1 MTEDGKVV
9 CRDCDLTFNILKMY
23 KKFYDL
29 KENPFNLTPDPD
41 FIYLGKV
48 HQKALAYL
56 TYGLEARKGFIQ
68 LTGDIG
74 SGKTT
79 LLKSL
84 LMRNRNKIKS
94 AFIVNPKATFEQLFR
109 MILYQFSVIE
119 LEADYTKDVLLGKF
133 YDYLM
138 EQSKQNCPVVVIFD
152 EAQNIDISVLEEIRM
167 LSNLETEKIKLLQ
180 MIFVGQPDLRK
191 TLLLPKF
198 RQLKQRIS
206 VAFHI
211 TPLSREDTEAYIN
224 HRLNV
229 AGANGKKIFTKS
241 ACTEIYSYSSGIPRL
256 INIVSDATMLA
267 GYVGEKEVLNG
278 DIVKEVIN
286 ELIEDL
292 GQNSQQDEFLSTA

>member
-1 MTEDGKVV
+1 
-9 CRDCDLTFNILKMY
+9 MY
-23 KKFYDL
+23 KKFYGL
-29 KENPFNLTPDPD
+29 RENPFNLTPDPD

-56 TYGLEARKGFIQ
+56 TYGLESRKGFIQ

-119 LEADYTKDVLLGKF
+119 LETDYTKDVLLGKF

-138 EQSKQNCPVVVIFD
+138 EQEKQNCPVVVIFD

-167 LSNLETEKIKLLQ
+167 LSNLETEKVKLLQ
-180 MIFVGQPDLRK
+180 MIFVGQPELRK
-191 TLLLPKF
+191 IFLLPKF

-211 TPLSREDTEAYIN
+211 TPLSGEDTEAYIN
-224 HRLNV
+224 HRLKV
-229 AGANGKKIFTKS
+229 AGANGRKIFTKS
-241 ACTEIYSYSSGIPRL
+241 ACSEIYSYSSGIPRL
-256 INIVSDATMLA
+256 INIVCDATMLA
-267 GYVGEKEVLNG
+267 GYVGEKEVLDVN
-278 DIVKEVIN
+278 IVKEVIN

-292 GQNSQQDEFLSTA
+292 GQNSQQDEYLSTM